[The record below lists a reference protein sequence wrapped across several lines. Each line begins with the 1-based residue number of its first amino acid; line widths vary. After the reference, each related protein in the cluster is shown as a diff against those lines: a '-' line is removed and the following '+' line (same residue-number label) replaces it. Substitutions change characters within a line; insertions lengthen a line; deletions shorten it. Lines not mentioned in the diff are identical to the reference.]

1 MDFGTRIKA
10 RRKELGLTLEE
21 VGNIVGVGKST
32 VRKWETGD
40 IANMRRD
47 KIARLAIALQISP
60 SELMGWDLEDYTH
73 KLMQK
78 KLDEEAELAE
88 KVPAGVI
95 DTYTS
100 KGPTVLARFEGFNE
114 QVQNVVHS
122 TLLIYDE
129 ILTHGTAKHAK
140 AVQEIVELIEGL
152 NEGGLDLLLDHAHA
166 LGKTE
171 ILIDKKSRYWNAYY
185 GDALTVWDDND
196 DVLTPVEK
204 SEIHVESVSEGDSPK
219 NTGDSQ

>member
-1 MDFGTRIKA
+1 MDFGSKIKA

-47 KIARLAIALQISP
+47 KIARLAGALQVSP
-60 SELMGWDLEDYTH
+60 AELMGWDMDDYTH

-78 KLDEEAELAE
+78 KLDEEADLAE
-88 KVPAGVI
+88 KIPAGVI
-95 DTYTS
+95 ATYTS

-122 TLLIYDE
+122 TLVMYEE
-129 ILTHGTAKHAK
+129 ILIHGTAEHAQ
-140 AVQEIVELIEGL
+140 AVQKVVNLIEGL
-152 NEGGLDLLLDHAHA
+152 NEDGLNLLLEYTRT
-166 LGKTE
+166 LGRTE
-171 ILIDKKSRYWNAYY
+171 ILIDEKSRYWNGHY
-185 GDALTVWDDND
+185 GNPSPLIRDEEDDDNGTVIREGHSKD
-196 DVLTPVEK
+196 
-204 SEIHVESVSEGDSPK
+204 IGDS
-219 NTGDSQ
+219 

>member
-60 SELMGWDLEDYTH
+60 SELMGWDMEDYTH

-114 QVQNVVHS
+114 QVQMWF
-122 TLLIYDE
+122 
-129 ILTHGTAKHAK
+129 
-140 AVQEIVELIEGL
+140 IVP
-152 NEGGLDLLLDHAHA
+152 
-166 LGKTE
+166 
-171 ILIDKKSRYWNAYY
+171 S
-185 GDALTVWDDND
+185 
-196 DVLTPVEK
+196 
-204 SEIHVESVSEGDSPK
+204 
-219 NTGDSQ
+219 

>member
-60 SELMGWDLEDYTH
+60 SELMGWDMEDYTH

-78 KLDEEAELAE
+78 K
-88 KVPAGVI
+88 
-95 DTYTS
+95 
-100 KGPTVLARFEGFNE
+100 
-114 QVQNVVHS
+114 
-122 TLLIYDE
+122 
-129 ILTHGTAKHAK
+129 
-140 AVQEIVELIEGL
+140 
-152 NEGGLDLLLDHAHA
+152 
-166 LGKTE
+166 
-171 ILIDKKSRYWNAYY
+171 
-185 GDALTVWDDND
+185 
-196 DVLTPVEK
+196 
-204 SEIHVESVSEGDSPK
+204 
-219 NTGDSQ
+219 